1 MGAVAASAQR
11 GLHLPQA
18 FFSSLRVDPAV
29 NQTPALFFNRKKKKK
44 KERTQ
49 NREKAG

>member
-11 GLHLPQA
+11 GLHLPA
-18 FFSSLRVDPAV
+18 SLISSLRVD

-44 KERTQ
+44 KKKRTQ